1 MKKEPETITVGAVC
15 DRQLVARLDA
25 IANKHMRSRAKE
37 ITLAIM
43 AYVQGKECAP
53 DHSPDAGK
61 MVTAAIMN
69 EKKEKKA

>member
-1 MKKEPETITVGAVC
+1 MKEPKTTTVGAVC

-43 AYVQGKECAP
+43 AYVQGKE
-53 DHSPDAGK
+53 
-61 MVTAAIMN
+61 N
-69 EKKEKKA
+69 EKQEKKV